1 MQGPHFQEM
10 TENLALEGLGGI
22 GDPPLRNP
30 QGEDHPFPQMIWKE
44 GPHGGTKLIGDTHFL
59 LEMIENM
66 SRLEETCPGQSG
78 TGIDLHF
85 RGILEMEDSL
95 PQGIWGIVH

>member
-1 MQGPHFQEM
+1 MK
-10 TENLALEGLGGI
+10 
-22 GDPPLRNP
+22 LR
-30 QGEDHPFPQMIWKE
+30 
-44 GPHGGTKLIGDTHFL
+44 GDTHFL

-66 SRLEETCPGQSG
+66 SRLEETCPGQIG

-95 PQGIWGIVH
+95 PQETWGIVHQGPLLQWVKQRNYRAKEKGRKNKLITK

>member
-1 MQGPHFQEM
+1 M
-10 TENLALEGLGGI
+10 
-22 GDPPLRNP
+22 
-30 QGEDHPFPQMIWKE
+30 
-44 GPHGGTKLIGDTHFL
+44 KLIGDTHSL

-95 PQGIWGIVH
+95 PQGTWGIVH